1 MHRRPTHSLSTE
13 HFGIFFRW
21 MVSLLLVAVGST
33 SSRLHAATIVWANVG
48 TTFSTGANWVGGTA
62 PVSNLTTDIGSF
74 QASTVTANPNLTANR
89 SIAGLTFTAGSA
101 GWTFSG
107 SGGVRT
113 LTLGGSGIVSN
124 SSNVQ
129 TFNNSNL
136 AIALGAAA
144 TFTSNDTGALS
155 FGSTLS
161 SFNNGGFLLTLS
173 GTSTNAS
180 NLIAEAIAGGGG
192 LTKTGTGT
200 WTLSGTNTYTG
211 TTNIGT
217 AGGADGGTL
226 RLGANNV
233 LPGTTV
239 NIYGGTLDINTRT
252 DTIGALNL
260 GGGATGTTANIT
272 GTTGTLTLGGN
283 LTFSATNNA
292 NGAVIAANLNLGS
305 ANRTFTA
312 NNSTNAAT
320 DFTVTGNITGTNRR
334 VTVSGA
340 GNTEFSGNLALGTGG
355 VTKTGT
361 GALTLAGNN
370 VYSGQTTL
378 SGGRL
383 NINSATAL
391 GTGIFSIGTG
401 TTIDNTSGGAVT
413 LTNNNAITLAGN
425 FTFAGTNDLNLGTGN
440 VSMGGA
446 NRTITTTG
454 GNLTIGGV
462 INESSGSRRIT
473 KAGAGTL
480 TLTGANTYAGGTTIN
495 AGTLSVSSLAN
506 GGVASNIGNS
516 ASTANRLVL
525 GGGTLQYTGANGSTN
540 RSFTL
545 SNGTTSTIEVT
556 NAGTNLTIS
565 GASASTS
572 GSLVKTGAGTLT
584 LSGANLHTGSTSV
597 GTAGSVSGG
606 TLAYG
611 NNNVLST
618 GAVNVYAGTLDL
630 NTRTD
635 TIGAL
640 NLGGGAGGTTA
651 TVAGTTGTLT
661 LGGDLAYNAANNP
674 NGATVSANLNLGG
687 ANRTFTVN
695 DSSAAATDLTVSGTV
710 GATNRSLIVTGA
722 GNTLI
727 SGNITTGTGALTK
740 SGAGTLTL
748 SGNNTYSGTTT
759 ISASGG
765 TILAASNNALGAAT
779 GTVTVNSGGT
789 LALDT
794 GVNVT
799 KSTGTLTLT
808 GTGTS
813 AATGALHNAAASGQT
828 SQWTGDIALG
838 GNATIT
844 AADNL
849 LILGDDVNFDNTI
862 NLGAF
867 TLTLN
872 TTSATGVTPT
882 YLPYP
887 AYALDPSNIYI
898 AGTITGTGGLAKTG
912 AGTVNLVTD
921 TSNSYTGATTIT
933 GGKLIVDGV
942 GDAPVI
948 SGSSVVVGNSSSPG
962 AADTVVLQ
970 MGQLASAPSANNLIG
985 TYDSG
990 TNTASTSLTVYSD
1003 GLFNLNG
1010 GSNAF
1015 TTLSLTGG
1023 HVTGGDLAYNPLLTL
1038 TGGITTNASNRTAVI
1053 EESNVGM
1060 SANNFTM
1067 SVASGTTPGGID
1079 LQIDSILQNGI
1090 GFTNS
1095 DASTS
1100 FAKTGT
1106 GTMLL
1111 TGTNVYQGATD
1122 IQQGTVIIQ
1131 NNAALGQ
1138 VGPSLGSLD
1147 NSTTVQSGAQ
1157 LQLQG
1162 GLTIGSETLTLS
1174 GTGIGD
1180 TGALRSVSGTNTWN
1194 GFVRLAA
1201 DTRINVDAGSTLNIT
1216 NPNGVNSSIL
1226 NGTAAGRNVIFGG
1239 EGNAAVNGAIGVNVA
1254 NVTKEGAGTLTLAG
1268 NNAYT
1273 GATTVTDGIVRVTHN
1288 SGLSGSG
1295 ATVSDGAALQ
1305 FAQDAGNNNIS
1316 VAAVGATISG
1326 TGVSGGGAIQN
1337 VTGTNAYAGNVT
1349 LAADAR
1355 IAADSGS
1362 ALTLSG
1368 AVSGAGHALETGGT
1382 GNLTYSGAIG
1392 GSGTTMTKTGTGTV
1406 TLAGSTAN
1414 TFTGNLAVNE
1424 GTVNLNKTAGVNA
1437 TGGNVV
1443 VGDSI
1448 GAASSANLVYQASNQ
1463 LADGTDLTLNSDG
1476 RIALG
1481 TFSDSVSTLTGTGL
1495 LDLGTTGELILGADG
1510 GASLFSGSI
1519 TGSGNLEVSS
1529 AGALTLSSDISYTG
1543 SLTLAGGTLTLN
1555 DSDLSV
1561 TNLVITGDSIID
1573 FAGAASN
1580 IFATNLVFANTSVTL
1595 SILNWDLATDFF
1607 FANNWAGAIR
1617 GYDAQGQI
1625 PMNQITFSGW
1635 SNNETGWE
1643 VYSDRIRPN
1652 VPEPSTYGLILT
1664 AAGLGLVGYRR
1675 WRAGRKE

>member
-1 MHRRPTHSLSTE
+1 MNRRQKPPPTT
-13 HFGIFFRW
+13 GYPGRVFRW
-21 MVSLLLVAVGST
+21 LLAWAFVVAAFGST
-33 SSRLHAATIVWANVG
+33 RVEAATIVWRNTG
-48 TTFSTGANWVGGTA
+48 TTFSTGSNWVGGTA
-62 PVSNLTTDIGSF
+62 PANNTTSDIGSF
-74 QASTVTANPNLTANR
+74 QAGTVTANPNLTASR
-89 SIAGLTFTAGSA
+89 SIAGLEFTSGSA

-107 SGGVRT
+107 SGGIRT
-113 LTLGGSGIVSN
+113 LTIGGSGIVSD
-124 SSNVQ
+124 SSNTQ

-144 TFTSNDTGALS
+144 TFTSNGTGALY
-155 FGSTLS
+155 FGNGLS
-161 SFNNGGFLLTLS
+161 SFNNGGYLLTLS

-180 NLIAEAIAGGGG
+180 NLIAEAIAGTGG

-200 WTLSGTNTYTG
+200 WTISGANTYGG

-217 AGGADGGTL
+217 SGGSSGGTL
-226 RLGANNV
+226 MLGANNV

-239 NIYGGTLDINTRT
+239 NIYGGTLDINSRT

-260 GGGATGTTANIT
+260 GGGAAGTTANIT
-272 GTTGTLTLGGN
+272 GTSGTLTLGGS
-283 LTFSATNNA
+283 LTYVSTNNA
-292 NGAVIAANLNLGS
+292 DGAVIGANLNLGA
-305 ANRTFTA
+305 ANRTFTV

-320 DFTVTGNITGTNRR
+320 DLTVSGNINAANRSL
-334 VTVSGA
+334 TITGA
-340 GNTEFSGNLALGTGG
+340 GNTLISGNIA
-355 VTKTGT
+355 TGT
-361 GALTLAGNN
+361 GALTKSSTGTLTLSGNN
-370 VYSGQTTL
+370 TYSGTTTL
-378 SGGRL
+378 SGGTL
-383 NINSATAL
+383 NIDSATAL
-391 GTGIFSIGTG
+391 GTGTFSIGNG

-413 LTNNNAITLAGN
+413 LSNNNPITLAGS
-425 FTFAGTNDLNLGTGN
+425 FTFTGTNDLNLGTGN
-440 VSMGGA
+440 VNMGGA

-462 INESSGSRRIT
+462 INESSGSRRLT

-516 ASTANRLVL
+516 ANTANRLIL

-545 SNGTTSTIEVT
+545 TAATTSTIEVT
-556 NAGTNLTIS
+556 NASTNLTIS
-565 GASASTS
+565 GASANTT

-597 GTAGSVSGG
+597 GTAGGASGG

-611 NNNVLST
+611 ANNVLST
-618 GAVNVYAGTLDL
+618 GAVNVYAGTLDI

-651 TVAGTTGTLT
+651 SVTGTTGTLT
-661 LGGDLAYNAANNP
+661 LGGNLAYSAANNA

-687 ANRTFTVN
+687 ANRTFTIN
-695 DSSAAATDLTVSGTV
+695 DSNAAATDLTISGNV
-710 GATNRSLIVTGA
+710 GATNRNLTVTGA
-722 GNTLI
+722 GDTLI
-727 SGNITTGTGALTK
+727 SGNITTGTGGVTK
-740 SGAGTLTL
+740 QGAGTLTL

-779 GTVTVNSGGT
+779 GAVTVNTGGT

-799 KSTGTLTLT
+799 KSTGTLSLT

-828 SQWTGDIALG
+828 AQWTGNISLA
-838 GNATIT
+838 GNATVT

-849 LILGDDVNFDNTI
+849 LILGDDLNFDNTI
-862 NLGAF
+862 NLGSY

-882 YLPYP
+882 FQPDNSYS
-887 AYALDPSNIYI
+887 LDPTNIYI
-898 AGTITGTGGLAKTG
+898 AGTITGSGGLAKTG
-912 AGTVNLVTD
+912 AGTVNLINTAA
-921 TSNSYTGATTIT
+921 NSYTGATTIT
-933 GGKLIVDGV
+933 GGKLIVDGY
-942 GDAPVI
+942 GDEPII

-970 MGQLASAPSANNLIG
+970 MGQLVSAPAANNLIG

-990 TNTASTSLTVYSD
+990 TNTASTSLTVYAD

-1015 TTLSLTGG
+1015 STVNLTGG
-1023 HVTGGDLAYNPLLTL
+1023 HITGGDIVYNPLLTI
-1038 TGGITTNASNRTAVI
+1038 TGGITTSASDRTAVI
-1053 EESNVGM
+1053 EESNIGM
-1060 SANNFTM
+1060 SANAFTM
-1067 SVASGTTPGGID
+1067 SVTSGTTSSGID

-1095 DASTS
+1095 NASTS
-1100 FAKTGT
+1100 LAKTGT
-1106 GTMLL
+1106 GTLLL
-1111 TGTNVYQGATD
+1111 TGANTYQGVTD
-1122 IQQGTVIIQ
+1122 IQQGTVIIEHDD
-1131 NNAALGQ
+1131 ALGQ
-1138 VGPSLGSLD
+1138 TSPSLGSLD

-1162 GLTIGSETLTLS
+1162 GITVGNETLTLS
-1174 GTGIGD
+1174 GTGG
-1180 TGALRSVSGTNTWN
+1180 TGALRSVTGTNTWN
-1194 GFVRLAA
+1194 GFIRLAA
-1201 DTRINVDAGSTLNIT
+1201 DTRIEADTGSALNIT
-1216 NPNGVNSSIL
+1216 NPNGVNSTIL
-1226 NGTAAGRNVIFGG
+1226 NGTSAGKNVTFSGDGDI
-1239 EGNAAVNGAIGVNVA
+1239 AVNGAIGA
-1254 NVTKEGAGTLTLAG
+1254 NVTNLTKEDNGMLTLAG

-1273 GATTVTDGIVRVTHN
+1273 GATAVTDGIVRVTHN

-1316 VAAVGATISG
+1316 VAAIGATISG

-1337 VTGTNAYAGNVT
+1337 VTGSNSYAGNIT
-1349 LAADAR
+1349 LGANASITAN
-1355 IAADSGS
+1355 SGS

-1368 AVSGAGHALETGGT
+1368 NVSGAGHALETGGA
-1382 GNLTYSGAIG
+1382 GNLTYSGAI
-1392 GSGTTMTKTGTGTV
+1392 SGTGTTVTKTGSGAV
-1406 TLAGSTAN
+1406 TLSGTTAN
-1414 TFTGNLAVNE
+1414 TFTGNLAVDE

-1443 VGDSI
+1443 VGDSV
-1448 GAASSANLVYQASNQ
+1448 GTASSANLVYQASNQ
-1463 LADGTDLTLNSDG
+1463 LADGTDLTVNSDG

-1519 TGSGNLEVSS
+1519 TGSGNLEVSAS
-1529 AGALTLSSDISYTG
+1529 GALTLGSDISYTG

-1555 DSDLSV
+1555 DSDLTV
-1561 TNLVITGDSIID
+1561 TNLVITGNSIID

-1580 IFATNLVFANTSVTL
+1580 IFATNLVFADTSVTL
-1595 SILNWDLATDFF
+1595 TIQNWDLATDFF
-1607 FANNWAGAIR
+1607 FA
-1617 GYDAQGQI
+1617 
-1625 PMNQITFSGW
+1625 
-1635 SNNETGWE
+1635 
-1643 VYSDRIRPN
+1643 
-1652 VPEPSTYGLILT
+1652 
-1664 AAGLGLVGYRR
+1664 
-1675 WRAGRKE
+1675 

>member
-1 MHRRPTHSLSTE
+1 MHRRPTPSPSTG
-13 HFGIFFRW
+13 HFGITFRW
-21 MVSLLLVAVGST
+21 VVSLLLVAAMAT
-33 SSRLHAATIVWANVG
+33 SSRLPAATIVWANVG
-48 TTFSTGANWVGGTA
+48 TTFSTGSNWVGGTA
-62 PVSNLTTDIGSF
+62 PASSLTTDIGSF
-74 QASTVTANPNLTANR
+74 QASTVSFNPNLTASR
-89 SIAGLTFTAGSA
+89 SIAGLEFTSGSA

-113 LTLGGSGIVSN
+113 LTIGGSGIVSN

-129 TFNNSNL
+129 TFNNANL

-144 TFTSNDTGALS
+144 TFTSNGTGGLT

-173 GTSTNAS
+173 GTSTSSS
-180 NLIAEAIAGGGG
+180 NVIAEVIAGTGG

-200 WTLSGTNTYTG
+200 WTISGANTYGG

-217 AGGADGGTL
+217 SGGTTGGTL
-226 RLGANNV
+226 TLGANNV
-233 LPGTTV
+233 LPGTAV

-260 GGGATGTTANIT
+260 GGGAAGTTANIT
-272 GTTGTLTLGGN
+272 GSTGTLTLGGN
-283 LTFSATNNA
+283 LTYSATNNA
-292 NGAVIAANLNLGS
+292 DGAVIAANLNLGG
-305 ANRTFTA
+305 AGRTFTV

-320 DFTVTGNITGTNRR
+320 DLTVSGNIGATNRAL
-334 VTVSGA
+334 TITGA
-340 GNTEFSGNLALGTGG
+340 GNTLVSGNIA
-355 VTKTGT
+355 TGT
-361 GALTLAGNN
+361 GTLTKSGTGTLTLSGSNT
-370 VYSGQTTL
+370 YSGTTTL
-378 SGGRL
+378 SAGTL

-391 GTGIFSIGTG
+391 GTGTLSLAAG

-413 LTNNNAITLAGN
+413 LSNNNAVTVAGN
-425 FTFAGTNDLNLGTGN
+425 FTFTGTNNLNLGTGA
-440 VSMGGA
+440 VSLGGA
-446 NRTITTTG
+446 NRTITTTA
-454 GNLTIGGV
+454 GNLTLGGV
-462 INESSGSRRIT
+462 ISESSGSRRLT

-480 TLTGANTYAGGTTIN
+480 TLTGANTYSAGTTIN
-495 AGTLSVSSLAN
+495 AGTLSVTSLAN
-506 GGVASNIGNS
+506 GGVASGIGD
-516 ASTANRLVL
+516 STNAATTLVID
-525 GGGTLQYTGANGSTN
+525 GGTLQYTGGTASTN
-540 RSFTL
+540 RLFTL
-545 SNGTTSTIEVT
+545 GTTGGTLDASGSDALTFSNTGAVTLSGTNTARTLNLTGSNTGANTFASLLANNGTGATALTKD
-556 NAGTNLTIS
+556 GT
-565 GASASTS
+565 
-572 GSLVKTGAGTLT
+572 GTWV
-584 LSGANLHTGSTSV
+584 LSGANTYTGTTTV
-597 GTAGSVSGG
+597 NNG
-606 TLAYG
+606 TLRIGASDRIANTSNLVVNASG
-611 NNNVLST
+611 TFDLNNFNETVGSIAGA
-618 GAVNVYAGTLDL
+618 GAVTL
-630 NTRTD
+630 
-635 TIGAL
+635 GS
-640 NLGGGAGGTTA
+640 
-651 TVAGTTGTLT
+651 GTLT
-661 LGGDLAYNAANNP
+661 SGGNNT
-674 NGATVSANLNLGG
+674 NTTFSGAIG
-687 ANRTFTVN
+687 
-695 DSSAAATDLTVSGTV
+695 
-710 GATNRSLIVTGA
+710 
-722 GNTLI
+722 
-727 SGNITTGTGALTK
+727 GTGGLTK
-740 SGAGTLTL
+740 AGTGTLTL

-759 ISASGG
+759 IAASGG
-765 TILAASNNALGAAT
+765 TILAANNNALGGAT
-779 GTVTVNSGGT
+779 GAVTVNTGGT

-794 GVNVT
+794 GVNIT

-813 AATGALHNAAASGQT
+813 ASTGALHNAAATGQT
-828 SQWTGDIALG
+828 AQWTGNITLG

-849 LILGDDVNFDNTI
+849 LILGDDLNFDNTI

-882 YLPYP
+882 YQPDP
-887 AYALDPSNIYI
+887 AYLLDPTNIYI
-898 AGTITGTGGLAKTG
+898 AGTITGTGGLTKTG
-912 AGTVNLVTD
+912 AGTVNLITD
-921 TSNSYTGATTIT
+921 TSNSYSGATTVT

-948 SGSSVVVGNSSSPG
+948 SSSSVVVGNSSSPG
-962 AADTVVLQ
+962 AADSVVLQ
-970 MGQLASAPSANNLIG
+970 TGQLANAPSANNLIG
-985 TYDSG
+985 TYDNG

-1023 HVTGGDLAYNPLLTL
+1023 HVTGGNISYNPLLTL
-1038 TGGITTNASNRTAVI
+1038 TSGITTSASNRTALI
-1053 EESNVGM
+1053 EKSNVGM
-1060 SANNFTM
+1060 SANSFTI
-1067 SVASGTTPGGID
+1067 SVASGTTPSGID
-1079 LQIDSILQNGI
+1079 LQIDSIIQNGI

-1095 DASTS
+1095 NSSTS

-1106 GTMLL
+1106 GTLLL

-1122 IQQGTVIIQ
+1122 IQQGVVILQ
-1131 NNAALGQ
+1131 NNAGLGQ
-1138 VGPSLGSLD
+1138 IGPTLGSLD

-1174 GTGIGD
+1174 GTGVSG
-1180 TGALRSVSGTNTWN
+1180 TGALRSVSGTNTYN
-1194 GFVRLAA
+1194 GFIRLAA
-1201 DTRINVDAGSTLNIT
+1201 DTRINVDSGSTLNIT

-1226 NGTAAGRNVIFGG
+1226 NGTAAGMNLIVGG
-1239 EGNAAVNGAIGVNVA
+1239 EGDAAINGAIGVNVA
-1254 NVTKEGAGTLTLAG
+1254 NVTKEGNGTLTLAG

-1273 GATTVTDGIVRVTHN
+1273 GATAVTDGIVRVTHS

-1295 ATVSDGAALQ
+1295 ATVTDGAALQ

-1337 VTGTNAYAGNVT
+1337 VTGTNTYAGNVT
-1349 LAADAR
+1349 LAANSSITAN
-1355 IAADSGS
+1355 SGS

-1368 AVSGAGHALETGGT
+1368 AVSGAGYALETGGT

-1392 GSGTTMTKTGTGTV
+1392 GTGTTVTKVGTGAV
-1406 TLAGSTAN
+1406 TLSGSAAN

-1424 GTVNLNKTAGVNA
+1424 GTVNLNKTDGVNA

-1443 VGDSI
+1443 VGDSV

-1476 RIALG
+1476 RIAMG
-1481 TFSDSVSTLTGTGL
+1481 TFSDSVSTLTGSGL
-1495 LDLGTTGELILGADG
+1495 LDLGTTGALILGADG

-1519 TGSGNLEVSS
+1519 TGSGNLQVAST
-1529 AGALTLSSDISYTG
+1529 GALTLGSDISYTG

-1561 TNLVITGDSIID
+1561 TNLVITGNSVID
-1573 FAGAASN
+1573 FAGTASN
-1580 IFATNLVFANTSVTL
+1580 IFATSLVFANSSVTL
-1595 SILNWDLATDFF
+1595 SILNWNLATDFF
-1607 FANNWAGAIR
+1607 YANNWAGAIR

-1625 PMNQITFSGW
+1625 PMNQITFAGW
-1635 SNNETGWE
+1635 TNNETGWE

-1664 AAGLGLVGYRR
+1664 AAGLGLFGFRR
-1675 WRAGRKE
+1675 WRAGRKR

>member
-1 MHRRPTHSLSTE
+1 MHRRPTLLPSTG
-13 HFGIFFRW
+13 HFGNPFRW
-21 MVSLLLVAVGST
+21 ACALFLVAAVAT
-33 SSRLHAATIVWANVG
+33 SSWLPAATIVWRNTG
-48 TTFSTGANWVGGTA
+48 TTFSTGSNWVGGVAPASSLTA
-62 PVSNLTTDIGSF
+62 DIGSF
-74 QASTVTANPNLTANR
+74 QAATATANPNLTASR
-89 SIAGLTFTAGSA
+89 SIAGLEFTSGTA

-113 LTLGGSGIVSN
+113 LTIGGSGIVSD

-129 TFNNSNL
+129 TFNNSGL

-144 TFTSNDTGALS
+144 TFTSNGTGALY
-155 FGSTLS
+155 FGSSLG
-161 SFNNGGFLLTLS
+161 SFNNGGNLLTLS

-180 NLIAEAIAGGGG
+180 NLIAEAIAGSGG

-200 WTLSGTNTYTG
+200 WTLAGTNTYTG

-217 AGGADGGTL
+217 SGGSSGGIL
-226 RLGANNV
+226 MLGANNV

-260 GGGATGTTANIT
+260 GGGAAGTTANIT
-272 GTTGTLTLGGN
+272 GTSGTLTLGGAV
-283 LTFSATNNA
+283 TYSATNNA
-292 NGAVIAANLNLGS
+292 DGATISANLNLGS
-305 ANRTFTA
+305 ANRTFTINDSSA
-312 NNSTNAAT
+312 AAT
-320 DFTVTGNITGTNRR
+320 DLTITGNIGGTNRR
-334 VTVSGA
+334 ITVTGA
-340 GNTEFSGNLALGTGG
+340 GTTDISGNLTLGAGG

-361 GALTLAGNN
+361 GTL
-370 VYSGQTTL
+370 TL
-378 SGGRL
+378 SGNNAYSGATTHSAGTL

-391 GTGIFSIGTG
+391 GTGTLSLANG
-401 TTIDNTSGGAVT
+401 TTIDNTSGGNLT
-413 LTNNNAITLAGN
+413 NTNNNAVTVSGN
-425 FTFAGTNDLNLGTGN
+425 FTFTGTNNLNLGTGA
-440 VSMGGA
+440 VSIGGA
-446 NRTITTTG
+446 NRTITVSG

-462 INESSGSRRIT
+462 INESSGSRRII

-506 GGVASNIGNS
+506 GGVASNLGNS
-516 ASTANRLVL
+516 TNAAASLVL
-525 GGGTLQYTGANGSTN
+525 GGGTLQYTGGTASTN

-545 SNGTTSTIEVT
+545 TNATTSAIEVT
-556 NAGTNLTIS
+556 QAGTNLTIS

-572 GSLVKTGAGTLT
+572 GNLVKIGDGTLT

-597 GTAGSVSGG
+597 GTSGGASGG

-618 GAVNVYAGTLDL
+618 GAVNVYGGTLAL
-630 NTRTD
+630 GTYTD

-640 NLGGGAGGTTA
+640 NLGGGAAGTTA
-651 TVAGTTGTLT
+651 QVTGTGTLT
-661 LGGDLAYNAANNP
+661 LGGNLTYSATNNA

-687 ANRTFTVN
+687 ANRTFTTN
-695 DSSAAATDLTVSGTV
+695 DSTAAATDLTVSGNI

-722 GNTLI
+722 GDTLI
-727 SGNITTGTGALTK
+727 SGNLATGTGALTK
-740 SGAGTLTL
+740 QGTGTLTL

-759 ISASGG
+759 IAASGG
-765 TILAASNNALGAAT
+765 TILAASNTALGAAT
-779 GTVTVNSGGT
+779 GAVTVNSGGT

-794 GVNVT
+794 GINIT

-813 AATGALHNAAASGQT
+813 ASTGALHNAAASGQT
-828 SQWTGDIALG
+828 AQWTGNITLG
-838 GNATIT
+838 GNTTIT

-849 LILGDDVNFDNTI
+849 LILGDDLNFDNTI
-862 NLGAF
+862 NLGSY

-887 AYALDPSNIYI
+887 SYLLDPTNIYI
-898 AGTITGTGGLAKTG
+898 AGTITGTGGLTKTG

-921 TSNSYTGATTIT
+921 TANSYSGATTIT

-948 SGSSVVVGNSSSPG
+948 SSSSVVVGNAGSPG
-962 AADTVVLQ
+962 AADSVVLQ
-970 MGQLASAPSANNLIG
+970 MGQLVSAPAANNLIG

-990 TNTASTSLTVYSD
+990 TNTASTSLTVYAD

-1015 TTLSLTGG
+1015 STLSLTGG

-1038 TGGITTNASNRTAVI
+1038 TGGITTSASDRTALI

-1060 SANNFTM
+1060 SANAFAI
-1067 SVASGTTPGGID
+1067 SVAAGSTSSGID
-1079 LQIDSILQNGI
+1079 LQIDSIIQNGV

-1095 DASTS
+1095 NTSTS
-1100 FAKTGT
+1100 LAKTGA
-1106 GTMLL
+1106 GTLLL
-1111 TGTNVYQGATD
+1111 TGTNVYQGVTD

-1138 VGPSLGSLD
+1138 VGPSLGSLS
-1147 NSTTVQSGAQ
+1147 NSTTVQAGAQ

-1162 GLTIGSETLTLS
+1162 GLTIGNETLTLS
-1174 GTGIGD
+1174 GTGG
-1180 TGALRSVSGTNTWN
+1180 TGALRSASGTNTWN
-1194 GFVRLAA
+1194 GLVRLAA
-1201 DTRINVDAGSTLNIT
+1201 DTRINIDSGSTLNIT

-1226 NGTAAGRNVIFGG
+1226 NGTAAGRNLIIGG
-1239 EGNAAVNGAIGVNVA
+1239 DGDAAINGAIGANVA
-1254 NVTKEGAGTLTLAG
+1254 NITKEGNGLLTLAG

-1273 GATTVTDGIVRVTHN
+1273 GATAVTDGIVRITHN
-1288 SGLSGSG
+1288 SGLAGSG

-1316 VAAVGATISG
+1316 VAAIGATISG

-1337 VTGTNAYAGNVT
+1337 VTGTNTYAGNVT
-1349 LAADAR
+1349 LAANSSITAN
-1355 IAADSGS
+1355 SGS

-1368 AVSGAGHALETGGT
+1368 NVGGAGFALETGGS
-1382 GNLTYSGAIG
+1382 GNLTYSGAIS
-1392 GSGTTMTKTGTGTV
+1392 GSGTTLTKTGTGTV
-1406 TLAGSTAN
+1406 TLSGSTAN
-1414 TFTGNLAVNE
+1414 TFTGALAIND

-1437 TGGNVV
+1437 TGGNVT
-1443 VGDSI
+1443 VGDGV
-1448 GAASSANLVYQASNQ
+1448 GAASSASLVYQASNQ
-1463 LADGTDLTLNSDG
+1463 LANGTDLTLNADG
-1476 RIALG
+1476 RVALG
-1481 TFSDSVSTLTGTGL
+1481 TFSDAVSTLNGTGL

-1519 TGSGNLEVSS
+1519 TGSGNLQVSS
-1529 AGALTLSSDISYTG
+1529 TGSLTLASNVSYDG
-1543 SLTLAGGTLTLN
+1543 SLTLAGGTLTLA
-1555 DSDLSV
+1555 DADLSV
-1561 TNLVITGDSIID
+1561 TNLVITGNSVID
-1573 FAGAASN
+1573 FGDASSN
-1580 IFATNLVFANTSVTL
+1580 IFATNLIFANTSVTL
-1595 SILNWDLATDFF
+1595 TIQNWDLATDFL
-1607 FANNWAGAIR
+1607 FASNWAGAIR
-1617 GYDAQGQI
+1617 GYDAQGQL
-1625 PMNQITFSGW
+1625 PMNQITFVGW
-1635 SNNETGWE
+1635 SNNDTGWE
-1643 VYSDRIRPN
+1643 EYSDRIRPN

-1664 AAGLGLVGYRR
+1664 AAGLGLFGYRR
-1675 WRAGRKE
+1675 WRAGRNG